1 MYAFMWISTCIHTMI
16 ENRMRTVR
24 ARIGVP
30 ALSLDA
36 TCQQRQ
42 STTPVV
48 GRIDILATIDV
59 VVVTTT
65 TTIAMALSLRRH
77 DSLPMVDTTPTN
89 SGKYLEF
96 EIHFA
101 IAIETE
107 TCDNRESTV
116 PFVSS
121 SKNQRRGRCCCCDI
135 VVVAIVL
142 PFDAIPGAAPTYSS
156 DPPGVGRRISRRLII
171 ADQ

>member
-1 MYAFMWISTCIHTMI
+1 
-16 ENRMRTVR
+16 
-24 ARIGVP
+24 
-30 ALSLDA
+30 
-36 TCQQRQ
+36 
-42 STTPVV
+42 
-48 GRIDILATIDV
+48 
-59 VVVTTT
+59 
-65 TTIAMALSLRRH
+65 
-77 DSLPMVDTTPTN
+77 MVDTTPTN

-101 IAIETE
+101 IAIEME

-121 SKNQRRGRCCCCDI
+121 KNQRHGRCCCDI
-135 VVVAIVL
+135 VVVVVAIVL